1 MNAREERITT
11 NEIMF
16 REVNE
21 RIDELAEKTSTV
33 APLAFVCEC
42 GRPGC
47 TDTIPLSQ
55 EEYEAIRRDGQRFV
69 TLPGHETTRLERVV
83 ERTDRYQIVEKDD
96 GEAADRA
103 EATDPR

>member
-1 MNAREERITT
+1 MNGREERITT

-21 RIDELAEKTSTV
+21 RIDDLAERNSTV
-33 APLAFVCEC
+33 AVLDYVCEC
-42 GRPGC
+42 GQPDC
-47 TDTIPLSQ
+47 TGKIPLSP
-55 EEYEAIRRDGQRFV
+55 EEYESVRRDGQRFV
-69 TLPGHETTRLERVV
+69 TLPGHETTTLERVV

-96 GEAADRA
+96 SDAADRA

>member
-1 MNAREERITT
+1 MNGREERITT

-33 APLAFVCEC
+33 ALLDFVCEC
-42 GRPGC
+42 GRPDC
-47 TDTIPLSQ
+47 TATIPLSQ
-55 EEYEAIRRDGQRFV
+55 EEYEAARRDGQRFV
-69 TLPGHETTRLERVV
+69 TLPGHETTSLERVV
-83 ERTDRYQIVEKDD
+83 ERTDRYQIVEKNDD
-96 GEAADRA
+96 EAADRA